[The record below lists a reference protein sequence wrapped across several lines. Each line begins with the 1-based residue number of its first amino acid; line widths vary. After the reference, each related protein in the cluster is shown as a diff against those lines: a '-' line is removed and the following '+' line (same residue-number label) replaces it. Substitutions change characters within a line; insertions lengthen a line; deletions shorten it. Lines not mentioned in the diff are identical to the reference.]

1 MEQADPIASRPRL
14 FIITGAM
21 AVGKS
26 TVAQALAERLEK
38 SVHLR
43 GDVFRKMIASG
54 AAEMGPILSVEARNQ
69 LDLRHALACDA
80 ARRYHAAGFD
90 VVYQDIIIGP
100 DLAKVAEALADLDP
114 LVIILK
120 AHPQTL
126 LARDHGRH
134 KNGYHNGFPPEV
146 LAEAIEH
153 DTPPIGISIDTT
165 NLDVG
170 AVISRIL
177 SS

>member
-26 TVAQALAERLEK
+26 TVAQALAERLGK

-54 AAEMGPILSVEARNQ
+54 AAEMGPILSLEARAQ

-100 DLAKVAEALADLDP
+100 DLAKVAAALADLEP
-114 LVIILK
+114 RIVVLK
-120 AHPQTL
+120 AQPQTL
-126 LARDHGRH
+126 LSRDRGRH

-146 LAEAIEH
+146 LADAIEH
-153 DTPPIGISIDTT
+153 DMPPIGMSIDTT
-165 NLDVG
+165 DLNVD
-170 AVISRIL
+170 AVIEQIL
-177 SS
+177 SG